1 MEKEIQSAVK
11 QVTKDKY
18 DLEKVDERSADDISF
33 SCTNY
38 KKVGLNKGTRLTR
51 ARRSPPLFTY
61 SLGVSLFFSDL
72 LIHQK
77 K

>member
-38 KKVGLNKGTRLTR
+38 KKVGIIKGTGLTR
-51 ARRSPPLFTY
+51 ARRC
-61 SLGVSLFFSDL
+61 VNHIDVV
-72 LIHQK
+72 
-77 K
+77 